1 MNEFIEKMAER
12 ARQTPKKVGFPEALN
27 PDVLKTAAMCVSAG
41 IGMPVL
47 IGNDAQIRQTAAEA
61 GISLEGCRIFDNTDP
76 ALLAETAGEYLKAF
90 PDFSEKTALR
100 KLKKPLTCAMMLL
113 RLGTVD
119 CVAAGKDYPTGDVVF
134 EAIGIV
140 GLQPGV
146 ENPSSLGI
154 ADIPGFTLG
163 ENGMLALADC
173 AITAQPDAK
182 DLAGIAIASADTV
195 RTLLGWEPRV
205 AMLAFSTCGS
215 AEHESVEVVRQAVEL
230 AKKLRP
236 ELKIDGEVQLD
247 AAILPQTARKKVK
260 RESSVAGKANVLIFP
275 NLHAGNIGVK
285 LIQIFGHANAYG
297 PVLQGFAKP
306 ACDFS
311 RSAPVEEM
319 LGNVAMLVIR
329 AGSEEREGI

>member
-27 PDVLKTAAMCVSAG
+27 PDVLKTAAMCVSTG

-47 IGNDAQIRQTAAEA
+47 IGNDAQIRQTAAGA

-195 RTLLGWEPRV
+195 RTLLGWEPR
-205 AMLAFSTCGS
+205 G
-215 AEHESVEVVRQAVEL
+215 R
-230 AKKLRP
+230 
-236 ELKIDGEVQLD
+236 
-247 AAILPQTARKKVK
+247 
-260 RESSVAGKANVLIFP
+260 
-275 NLHAGNIGVK
+275 HAG
-285 LIQIFGHANAYG
+285 
-297 PVLQGFAKP
+297 VLHLRQRGA
-306 ACDFS
+306 
-311 RSAPVEEM
+311 
-319 LGNVAMLVIR
+319 
-329 AGSEEREGI
+329 